1 MEKLKSREHDFGS
14 KLRQVSVVERLKEYI
29 AWARKT
35 REGSGNHGFP
45 CFSPIS
51 INLDLTAACNFACR
65 YCVDSELINSG
76 KAMGLED
83 LRKTIDVLH
92 SHGLLSV
99 ILIGGGEPT
108 LYKDFGKV
116 VRYLKGKGLQV
127 GIVTNGTR
135 MDRIEEIAQEL
146 KEKDWVRISIDAARE
161 ETFRD
166 LHRPKTRQGLA
177 RILEGARRVK
187 EKNPTVSMGYSFV
200 IIWEGMEINGS
211 VLRSNLEEIAEAAEL
226 AKRYSFDYLSVKPCL
241 VRLEETKRES
251 LLEKVDETKERE
263 IIESI
268 KIHLE
273 KAKEVAGDRI
283 KILESVNLR
292 AMLSRETGRIK
303 SQPRTCHMPFFRTVV
318 TPSGIF
324 HCPAFRGVAVAKVGE
339 KEGYATEG
347 KFKMCLETTADSMSG
362 FDAQAECKVI
372 GCFYHDTN
380 WWVEEFIQSREG
392 VESIQG
398 IEDENFFF

>member
-1 MEKLKSREHDFGS
+1 
-14 KLRQVSVVERLKEYI
+14 
-29 AWARKT
+29 
-35 REGSGNHGFP
+35 
-45 CFSPIS
+45 
-51 INLDLTAACNFACR
+51 
-65 YCVDSELINSG
+65 
-76 KAMGLED
+76 
-83 LRKTIDVLH
+83 
-92 SHGLLSV
+92 
-99 ILIGGGEPT
+99 
-108 LYKDFGKV
+108 
-116 VRYLKGKGLQV
+116 
-127 GIVTNGTR
+127 
-135 MDRIEEIAQEL
+135 
-146 KEKDWVRISIDAARE
+146 
-161 ETFRD
+161 
-166 LHRPKTRQGLA
+166 
-177 RILEGARRVK
+177 
-187 EKNPTVSMGYSFV
+187 
-200 IIWEGMEINGS
+200 MEINGS
-211 VLRSNLEEIAEAAEL
+211 PLRSNLEEIAEAADL
-226 AKRYSFDYLSVKPCL
+226 AKKYSFDYLSLKPCL

-268 KIHLE
+268 GIHLE
-273 KAKEVAGDRI
+273 KAKAVAGGQI

-292 AMLSRETGRIK
+292 AMLNRETERIK

-347 KFKMCLETTADSMSG
+347 KFRICLETTAESMSG

-380 WWVEEFIQSREG
+380 WWLEEFIQSREG